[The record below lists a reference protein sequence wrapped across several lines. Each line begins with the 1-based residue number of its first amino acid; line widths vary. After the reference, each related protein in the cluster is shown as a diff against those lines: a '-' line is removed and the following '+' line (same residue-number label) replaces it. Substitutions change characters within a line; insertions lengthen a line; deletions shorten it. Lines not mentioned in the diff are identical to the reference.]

1 MGSVPCCTQSIHI
14 YRMCVCV
21 QKKTCLILVAVFGQ
35 GNNLNGRL
43 SQKWIDANG
52 SLLQSQMPQARADRQ
67 PTSLSPSLSVFLS
80 MCGTKWSAILSK
92 TPRCRAA
99 AGIHLSVLG
108 LSRILSLL
116 LAGSKSNKKRGQ
128 MRARK
133 EKGNKR
139 EQSEKTVELLL
150 PASSVRWT
158 DTLNECKRSLEW
170 KIQKVITY
178 EISAA
183 VTSFQ
188 HSACNPHPLQN
199 TYARAHTHTHWIHLH
214 FLSPPESSN
223 SDYLLAF
230 NFVTTSDNPLILPS
244 KLPYLQIGSL
254 SAEPLSLITSMVSFP
269 AVTVLM
275 HKARFT
281 WCILIWIPLLMASED
296 AMPQFVHY
304 RLWKKCFI
312 KYLLQM
318 WFFFFFR
325 FVTRLPPFPCYAVVL
340 PSWVDADGFEDSKLC
355 PLP

>member
-1 MGSVPCCTQSIHI
+1 MICHSEQDSALQGSCWHPFISAGLIQNIVSPSGRKQIK
-14 YRMCVCV
+14 
-21 QKKTCLILVAVFGQ
+21 QKKRTNESKEGK
-35 GNNLNGRL
+35 RK
-43 SQKWIDANG
+43 QK
-52 SLLQSQMPQARADRQ
+52 
-67 PTSLSPSLSVFLS
+67 
-80 MCGTKWSAILSK
+80 GTKWKNSGTS
-92 TPRCRAA
+92 
-99 AGIHLSVLG
+99 
-108 LSRILSLL
+108 
-116 LAGSKSNKKRGQ
+116 
-128 MRARK
+128 
-133 EKGNKR
+133 
-139 EQSEKTVELLL
+139 
-150 PASSVRWT
+150 PASLFSQVNRHI
-158 DTLNECKRSLEW
+158 LNECKRSLEW

-188 HSACNPHPLQN
+188 HSACNPHPPPKHLC
-199 TYARAHTHTHWIHLH
+199 TRTHWIHLH
-214 FLSPPESSN
+214 FLSPHKSSN

-244 KLPYLQIGSL
+244 KLPCLQIGSL

-296 AMPQFVHY
+296 VMPQFVHY